1 MVQFVLE
8 SEQTQ
13 NFAASLGILAAIA
26 MNSLGQTKV
35 TFSRQRGKKVEP
47 LKHKPN
53 FSAANIGA
61 FCVRRGR
68 QIFAINNNAT
78 RRWRQQAAE
87 QMQHRRL
94 AASRRA
100 HDGHEFALMNFE
112 RDAS

>member
-8 SEQTQ
+8 PKQFEHFTPALRILSPITMDAFGETQ
-13 NFAASLGILAAIA
+13 IP
-26 MNSLGQTKV
+26 
-35 TFSRQRGKKVEP
+35 FSRERGEKVEP

-68 QIFAINNNAT
+68 QIFAVNNNAT

-87 QMQHRRL
+87 L
-94 AASRRA
+94 
-100 HDGHEFALMNFE
+100 NPNP
-112 RDAS
+112 